1 MNTNK
6 TCLDLQLI
14 HAFNSMLCSSCS
26 LLFCLEITCIT
37 CQSWCFQLAHWTN
50 ELRFSLAHE
59 QIKFT
64 CHWQSDWVFPSMLS
78 RNLFQ
83 VLRVSPCTLGV
94 QLHLWTMLLFSSSRK
109 IVFCNIQ
116 FRFHT
121 VHSSS
126 HMIKGV
132 MHPYKLFAC
141 LCVFAYSSSSSS
153 LHNMM
158 FYNVSLAWFIGSLLW
173 HGVRSKSKLKWTE
186 ANEIK
191 PNQNF
196 SSRPPLWDSKPR
208 RWIGTPPTC
217 RMN

>member
-50 ELRFSLAHE
+50 ELRFSLAQE

-94 QLHLWTMLLFSSSRK
+94 QLHLWTTLLFSSSRK

-116 FRFHT
+116 FQFHT
-121 VHSSS
+121 VHVPVTWSKVWCVRISYS
-126 HMIKGV
+126 HACVYLHILLVLRVCITWCSKTYLLPGLLVHCYDMVSGV
-132 MHPYKLFAC
+132 K
-141 LCVFAYSSSSSS
+141 V
-153 LHNMM
+153 N
-158 FYNVSLAWFIGSLLW
+158 
-173 HGVRSKSKLKWTE
+173 
-186 ANEIK
+186 
-191 PNQNF
+191 
-196 SSRPPLWDSKPR
+196 
-208 RWIGTPPTC
+208 
-217 RMN
+217 